1 MRVSWRRLPGNV
13 THLFTHFPLRQVV
26 YVARVPAGAKAPV
39 GMRWVALAE
48 LAGQAHEAMQ
58 AGEQNQAIGTI
69 LDFDRLLPEA
79 QALYNAAIALHRGR

>member
-1 MRVSWRRLPGNV
+1 MTKPDPIIQNAIAANLAALTQRLS
-13 THLFTHFPLRQVV
+13 Q
-26 YVARVPAGAKAPV
+26 A
-39 GMRWVALAE
+39 AE

>member
-1 MRVSWRRLPGNV
+1 MTKPDPVIQNAIAANLAALTQRLS
-13 THLFTHFPLRQVV
+13 Q
-26 YVARVPAGAKAPV
+26 A
-39 GMRWVALAE
+39 AE
-48 LAGQAHEAMQ
+48 LAGQAHDAMQ

>member
-1 MRVSWRRLPGNV
+1 MTKPDPVIQSAIAANLAALTQRLS
-13 THLFTHFPLRQVV
+13 Q
-26 YVARVPAGAKAPV
+26 A
-39 GMRWVALAE
+39 AE

-69 LDFDRLLPEA
+69 LDFDLLLPEA